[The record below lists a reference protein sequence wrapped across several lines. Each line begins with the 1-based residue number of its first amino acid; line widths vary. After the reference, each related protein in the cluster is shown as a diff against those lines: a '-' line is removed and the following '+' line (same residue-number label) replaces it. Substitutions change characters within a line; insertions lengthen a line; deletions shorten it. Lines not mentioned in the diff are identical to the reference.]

1 MNQVT
6 LDTIRVHLKPCLE
19 SFNTCPLICSIKQ
32 RSQLIIPSNNNLGLL
47 QAFLST
53 LEVCIFSAVIVF
65 FLPFILF
72 AFQVFG
78 RCRDAV
84 HKAAFG
90 LSLE

>member
-32 RSQLIIPSNNNLGLL
+32 RSQLVIPSNNNLGLL
-47 QAFLST
+47 QALLST

-65 FLPFILF
+65 FALHSFCFPSIW
-72 AFQVFG
+72 
-78 RCRDAV
+78 
-84 HKAAFG
+84 
-90 LSLE
+90 